1 MQSRTL
7 RYKEW
12 ISESGNIESYKITQE
27 DLDEITASCK
37 ITEILKKS
45 GFTPG
50 LRHVNSIRFVLE
62 IETVTLKEYFEILE
76 KSDIEFIPHYFDKS
90 PMKIN
95 FVYDKKIGDG
105 KYYIDHIKSEKES
118 RKQGP
123 RLFEVS
129 FSTNDKDQLS
139 KLVDDAL
146 EEIVS
151 DIKKVRVMI
160 QVGKKDLPES
170 LRPKLKKK
178 VLDEYREIVDSFFY
192 KGESPELE
200 KSGIGEILADLYAS
214 DKTLLDTISDIE
226 NKETLDSIIKSLE
239 KMEETDLVKVIKAYL
254 RSSRILKDL

>member
-1 MQSRTL
+1 MQKRTL
-7 RYKEW
+7 RYSEW
-12 ISESGNIESYKITQE
+12 VSESEIPEAYKVTQE
-27 DLDEITASCK
+27 DLDEVTKNCK
-37 ITEILKKS
+37 ITEVLEKT
-45 GFTPG
+45 GHTPG
-50 LRHVNSIRFVLE
+50 LRYVNSHRFVLE
-62 IETVTLKEYFEILE
+62 ISTTSLKKYFDLLE

-105 KYYIDHIKSEKES
+105 KYYVDHIKSERES

-129 FSTNDKDQLS
+129 FSANDKDQLS
-139 KLVDDAL
+139 KLVNDAL
-146 EEIVS
+146 EEIAS

-192 KGESPELE
+192 KGESTELE